1 MRLTRLGRSNASWL
15 DAPVG
20 GLLSRYPMTS
30 SRMRRVDEAIRE
42 VAADTITKQIKD
54 PRVGFVTVTDVQTTP
69 DLSSSRVHVSVFDAP
84 SGPDECLAA
93 LNSAHGLVQR
103 ELARQLRL
111 KRTPTIEFVLDATPA
126 KAARVE
132 EILEQVIGDDSPQTQ

>member
-1 MRLTRLGRSNASWL
+1 MSAHFT
-15 DAPVG
+15 
-20 GLLSRYPMTS
+20 PMAS

-69 DLSSSRVHVSVFDAP
+69 DLSSARVHVSVFKAP
-84 SGPDECLAA
+84 SGSDDCLEA

-132 EILEQVIGDDSPQTQ
+132 QILEQVIDDDSIQTQ